1 VIIQKRLKALRK
13 KNMKRFTIAGFS
25 FSAVLL
31 SMTFSLPSFA
41 QAELEVTWENP
52 KKYTDIR
59 TSNMS
64 RAKYREQVFEDL
76 EAHITE
82 LVEDLPEE
90 QKLVIKVSNLD
101 LAGEVFPSSFI
112 GLGLNGNE
120 IRVIEDM
127 YIPRIE
133 FSYQL
138 LDGTGKVLQENDVK
152 LKDMGFL
159 DRPNRMFSNER
170 LRYEKNMLSE
180 WFGDEFPSI
189 IARK

>member
-1 VIIQKRLKALRK
+1 
-13 KNMKRFTIAGFS
+13 M
-25 FSAVLL
+25 
-31 SMTFSLPSFA
+31 
-41 QAELEVTWENP
+41 
-52 KKYTDIR
+52 
-59 TSNMS
+59 
-64 RAKYREQVFEDL
+64 
-76 EAHITE
+76 
-82 LVEDLPEE
+82 
-90 QKLVIKVSNLD
+90 
-101 LAGEVFPSSFI
+101 FPSSFI